1 MLRNGQGRNMD
12 RFKSAMAQAKKMQQ
26 YCELKV
32 KLQNK
37 KNTRLKSKYFYLK
50 LESIVVLSI
59 LSFFFFLIYHLLKV
73 LINECFRQNAEDRC
87 Y

>member
-32 KLQNK
+32 ISQKTQDWTANAVIW
-37 KNTRLKSKYFYLK
+37 SFYLLWLLYMFK
-50 LESIVVLSI
+50 IFS
-59 LSFFFFLIYHLLKV
+59 YH
-73 LINECFRQNAEDRC
+73 
-87 Y
+87 

>member
-32 KLQNK
+32 KIA
-37 KNTRLKSKYFYLK
+37 KNNTK
-50 LESIVVLSI
+50 
-59 LSFFFFLIYHLLKV
+59 
-73 LINECFRQNAEDRC
+73 
-87 Y
+87 